1 MSLQITT
8 PITTLEG
15 IVVENAYGRVA
26 VVDQFAGVNL
36 QSQVQLYASEEAFVS
51 GANALHVI
59 LKDISIQPYDRNVQ
73 GTDILAIGHQDLQLL
88 LASQGIES
96 TINL

>member
-8 PITTLEG
+8 PIATLEG

-26 VVDQFAGVNL
+26 VVDQFTGTSL

-51 GANALHVI
+51 GASPLHVI
-59 LKDISIQPYDRNVQ
+59 LQDISIEPYDRNTQ
-73 GTDILAIGHQDLQLL
+73 GNDILSLGHQYLQVLL
-88 LASQGIES
+88 GTQGVES